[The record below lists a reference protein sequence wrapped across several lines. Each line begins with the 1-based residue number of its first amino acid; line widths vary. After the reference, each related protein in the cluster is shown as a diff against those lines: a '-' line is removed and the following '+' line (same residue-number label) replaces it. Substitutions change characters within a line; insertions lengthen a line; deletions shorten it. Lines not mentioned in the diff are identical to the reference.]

1 MAAMEKE
8 MERLRAILIS
18 SWGYIPE

>member
-8 MERLRAILIS
+8 IERLRAILIS